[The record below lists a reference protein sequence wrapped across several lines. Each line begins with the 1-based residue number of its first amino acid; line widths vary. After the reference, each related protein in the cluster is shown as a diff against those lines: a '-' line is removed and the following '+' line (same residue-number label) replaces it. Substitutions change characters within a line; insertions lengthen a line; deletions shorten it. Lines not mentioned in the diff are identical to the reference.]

1 MRVLHLYAN
10 YKWTGPAD
18 PAIRSAAR
26 LRSLGMDVL
35 FAEPQCYPR
44 VNEHR
49 VREELW
55 RWRLPVVADLQLPKH
70 ARLRELLADVRAL
83 RKRIASDRI
92 DVIHC
97 HQPTDHLTCARA
109 VRKLVPRPVVVRT
122 FYDPEPPPRGLRLR
136 HAMRWTDGVV
146 VPTRA
151 AATAMVER
159 HGMEPARVLFQ
170 EPVVEP
176 RTTDGPNLRA
186 AWGLDASHFVIGIT
200 ARVQPHRRFEL
211 LWDVARRVVDRM
223 PAARIVLLGRGNDED
238 MRTLV
243 HEPVERLGLRGHVV
257 LPGYQKGAD
266 YDAALRTLDA
276 FVFLV
281 PGSDGTCRAAREAMA
296 QGLPVVTTTRG
307 ILPELVRAGPD
318 GVAPGTV
325 HDDDAAA
332 MAADLVR
339 IGTDAALRKA
349 MGNAALARTRTD
361 MDPLHAA
368 RDLQAFYL
376 RLAALPRR

>member
-1 MRVLHLYAN
+1 
-10 YKWTGPAD
+10 
-18 PAIRSAAR
+18 
-26 LRSLGMDVL
+26 
-35 FAEPQCYPR
+35 
-44 VNEHR
+44 
-49 VREELW
+49 
-55 RWRLPVVADLQLPKH
+55 
-70 ARLRELLADVRAL
+70 
-83 RKRIASDRI
+83 
-92 DVIHC
+92 
-97 HQPTDHLTCARA
+97 
-109 VRKLVPRPVVVRT
+109 
-122 FYDPEPPPRGLRLR
+122 
-136 HAMRWTDGVV
+136 MRWTDGVV

-151 AATAMVER
+151 AAEAMVQR
-159 HGMEPARVLFQ
+159 FGMDPARVLLQ

-176 RTTDGPNLRA
+176 RCMEGPDLRA
-186 AWGLDASHFVIGIT
+186 AWGLDPGHFVVGIT

-223 PAARIVLLGRGNDED
+223 PDARIVLLGRGNDED

-307 ILPELVRAGPD
+307 ILPELVRAGAD

-339 IGTDAALRKA
+339 LGTDAALRKA
-349 MGNAALARTRTD
+349 MGTAALARTRRD
-361 MDPLHAA
+361 MDPLCAA